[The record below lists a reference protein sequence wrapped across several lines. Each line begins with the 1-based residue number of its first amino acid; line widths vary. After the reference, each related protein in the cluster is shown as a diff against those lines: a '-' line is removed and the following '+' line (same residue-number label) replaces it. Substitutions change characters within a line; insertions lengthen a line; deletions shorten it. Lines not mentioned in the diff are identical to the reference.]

1 LQVRLA
7 YYRQARLVHPDLFAR
22 ATKAEPSQEVGTVAA
37 AAEATA
43 ADAADASVAAA
54 AAAKQFQT
62 YAAAFVWL
70 TATPRLAVGL
80 AATSGASSA
89 AAPFAAAPSAAATAA
104 AARRR
109 LALEGSPP
117 ADACCGAFASAS
129 EVAPFRMASRGDDWL
144 ARRRKGPSVNEATD
158 AAETAF
164 TEAKEADKTASNP
177 TAALAVRRA
186 CHLKS

>member
-1 LQVRLA
+1 MQVRLA

-22 ATKAEPSQEVGTVAA
+22 ATKAEPSQKVGTVAA
-37 AAEATA
+37 AAEAAA

-80 AATSGASSA
+80 AATTGAPSA
-89 AAPFAAAPSAAATAA
+89 SAPSAAATAA

-117 ADACCGAFASAS
+117 ADACCGAFASSS
-129 EVAPFRMASRGDDWL
+129 EGAPFRVASRGDDWL

-158 AAETAF
+158 AAETAS